1 MDYGKKEKWTF
12 VLMVIGF
19 TLLLLD
25 VFGVIDFHIPG
36 WIIKQLGAI
45 L

>member
-1 MDYGKKEKWTF
+1 MDYDKREK
-12 VLMVIGF
+12 LMFLLIIISL

-25 VFGVIDFHIPG
+25 VFGVIDFHIPS

>member
-12 VLMVIGF
+12 VLVVFGF

-25 VFGVIDFHIPG
+25 VFGVIDFHIPS
-36 WIIKQLGAI
+36 WIIKQLGDI